1 MDLNPSVVEGAVC
14 LTVDAAW
21 EFAVDDDG
29 GCGDLDSAVGGW
41 MMKLH
46 IPIVDQRIGTSDRRA
61 SPAYVQRVPKQAF
74 PPPNRTF
81 AGRRRRVGP
90 ALARAA
96 FEGSFYPTAP
106 HHHSSGHLP
115 RSLPFSYLAHTRL
128 SPIGCSPS
136 CRPGV
141 WHTLVSRGSCHT
153 PVEPL

>member
-96 FEGSFYPTAP
+96 FEGSFYPT
-106 HHHSSGHLP
+106 SLESP
-115 RSLPFSYLAHTRL
+115 RRIIILQATYHARCP
-128 SPIGCSPS
+128 SPILLTLA
-136 CRPGV
+136 CRPLAAA
-141 WHTLVSRGSCHT
+141 LVAALEFGTRW
-153 PVEPL
+153 